1 MSLATRCFACGT
13 VFRVVQDQLKVSEG
27 WVRCG
32 RCNEVFNA
40 LESLFDLERDSPPE
54 WSPGESVPATA
65 FIGGAEAARVE
76 PAPDPARLD
85 RLDAH
90 LLGTR
95 RAESGTTPATRI
107 GERDR
112 LEFPDAQFEPESVS
126 DDVLIA
132 PLHDTTLVLP
142 SEPESEPAA
151 APAAPEFIR
160 HAQRRARWQRP
171 ATRAAL
177 SVSAALL
184 LVLLALQTG
193 HHFRDAIAMRW
204 PESKAVL
211 TAWCASLGCSIQP
224 PMRIE
229 DIVVENTALTRAA
242 GPETFRLAVTLRNRG
257 AMALAVPSI
266 DLGLTD
272 AAGQLVARRMLA
284 PAEWRVATAAIPAG
298 TELPLQLL
306 LTTGGARVAG
316 YTVEVFYP

>member
-40 LESLFDLERDSPPE
+40 LESLFDLERDTPPE
-54 WSPGESVPATA
+54 WSPGEPVPAGA
-65 FIGGAEAARVE
+65 FSGGTEAVRAE
-76 PAPDPARLD
+76 PAPDPSLLD

-112 LEFPDAQFEPESVS
+112 LEFPDAQFEPESAS
-126 DDVLIA
+126 DEFLIA

-142 SEPESEPAA
+142 SEPASEPAA

-177 SVSAALL
+177 SATGALL
-184 LVLLALQTG
+184 LVLLVLQTG
-193 HHFRDAIAMRW
+193 HHFRDVIAMRW
-204 PESKAVL
+204 PESQAAL

-229 DIVVENTALTRAA
+229 DIVVESTALTRAA

-272 AAGQLVARRMLA
+272 AAGLLVARRMLA
-284 PAEWRVATAAIPAG
+284 PGEWRVATAAIPAG
-298 TELPLQLL
+298 AELPLQLL
-306 LTTGGARVAG
+306 LTTGSARVAG
-316 YTVEVFYP
+316 YTVEIFYP